1 MLKSQI
7 RKNENLALKKKE
19 EASESMCNKTSALL
33 KNLNQKHRT
42 NSYELI
48 GLMKYLMT

>member
-7 RKNENLALKKKE
+7 RKNENFELKKKE
-19 EASESMCNKTSALL
+19 EASEGTCNKTSALL
-33 KNLNQKHRT
+33 KKLNQKHRT